1 MAVNNKTVFGIIIV
15 SLIIILIVMVR
26 SKHFFRC
33 LLLSSVSGIAA
44 LFAVNLLREITGFE
58 IGINPL
64 TLCFSAI
71 GGSPAVILMLVS
83 RVLLL

>member
-1 MAVNNKTVFGIIIV
+1 MSVNNKTVFGIIIA
-15 SLIIILIVMVR
+15 SLIIILIVMLR
-26 SKHFFRC
+26 SKHFFKC
-33 LLLSSVSGIAA
+33 FMLSSVSGIAA

-58 IGINPL
+58 IGVNPM
-64 TLCFSAI
+64 TLVLSAI